1 MEIICYI
8 VILMG
13 NFVFC
18 VIVFERYIVI
28 CYLMRKFNKYVV
40 CKIMIFFMIVICVF
54 LFFFLIIFIVIGNG
68 VDFYEV
74 YVGIY
79 C

>member
-1 MEIICYI
+1 MIVYEFYCVYNDVICRLMEIICYI

-28 CYLMRKFNKYVV
+28 CYLMRKFN
-40 CKIMIFFMIVICVF
+40 
-54 LFFFLIIFIVIGNG
+54 
-68 VDFYEV
+68 
-74 YVGIY
+74 
-79 C
+79 